1 MEETPFS
8 GKKIVFFDG
17 DCMLCN
23 SLVAFLV
30 KQRVDSLFFCNINSS
45 SARAILA
52 SYSYDG
58 LPQNTIYFLSDD
70 KLYVKS
76 TAVLKVLNLIS
87 TISKITSHCLLL
99 VPVFLRD
106 AVYTLVAK
114 NRYRFFKKTSCY
126 IPTAEEKVS
135 FL

>member
-1 MEETPFS
+1 MEVTPFG

-30 KQRVDSLFFCNINSS
+30 KKRVDSLFFCNINSS

-52 SYSYDG
+52 NYSYAG

-76 TAVLKVLNLIS
+76 TAALKVLSLVGP
-87 TISKITSHCLLL
+87 ISKITMRCLLL
-99 VPVFLRD
+99 VPAFIRD
-106 AVYTLVAK
+106 TVYMLVAK

-126 IPTAEEKVS
+126 TPTLEEKVS